1 MSPKKKSSSSRPRA
15 SHVKARHGAPVSSQD
30 QPPPPAPSR
39 ETTPAPAAPTAA
51 PGDELIALVA
61 ALRVED
67 PTGYAL
73 AEALVRRVAGRD
85 REDTDPL
92 RAWNA
97 LGATLAAH
105 GPHRLALAM
114 HIIET
119 DVDAG
124 PGVSAEEEDR
134 QVALTRSRHELV
146 AALEALG
153 WKLSDGPRQT
163 FGVWKATV
171 QRGAAS
177 MLVTSPTELGVL
189 RHLLKLAKDHAEGGQ

>member
-39 ETTPAPAAPTAA
+39 ETTPAPAAPPTA
-51 PGDELIALVA
+51 PGDELIGLLA

-73 AEALVRRVAGRD
+73 AEALVRCVAGRD

-92 RAWNA
+92 LTWNA

-105 GPHRLALAM
+105 GPYSLALAM
-114 HIIET
+114 DIIDT
-119 DVDAG
+119 NVDAG
-124 PGVSAEEEDR
+124 PGVSAEEEAW
-134 QVALTRSRHELV
+134 QIALTRTRRELV

-153 WKLSDGPRQT
+153 WKLIDGPRQN
-163 FGVWKATV
+163 FDVWKATV
-171 QRGAAS
+171 KRGAES
-177 MLVTSPTELGVL
+177 MLVTSPTELGAMPVS
-189 RHLLKLAKDHAEGGQ
+189 